1 MSRLAGTLFFLLI
14 ILLHLGTGTFAINA
28 KSGKKT
34 KVLILGAGVSG
45 IIAAKTLADKNIADF
60 IVLEGQDYVGGR
72 VKHVPFGGYN
82 IEAGANWIHYAEDE
96 ETEPI
101 WKLKNQ
107 MNITGIWSNYSDIV
121 IR

>member
-72 VKHVPFGGYN
+72 VKHVPFGVV
-82 IEAGANWIHYAEDE
+82 I
-96 ETEPI
+96 TSRLEPTGFTMPRTK
-101 WKLKNQ
+101 KLSRSGSLK
-107 MNITGIWSNYSDIV
+107 

>member
-1 MSRLAGTLFFLLI
+1 MSRFAGSLFFLLI

-60 IVLEGQDYVGGR
+60 IILEGQYYVGGR

-82 IEAGANWIHYAEDE
+82 IKVGASWIHFAEDE

-101 WKLKNQ
+101 WERKNQ
-107 MNITGIWSNYSDIV
+107 MNITGIWCNYSDIV